1 MLPELAVNYFDH
13 HESCIKIIT
22 CKDDSRQH
30 FMSCVELNKPGEKPV
45 PWFSPIAISK
55 THEEILEVLMMTLRQ
70 AVAVKEEKAM
80 RSARETFDKAPGAGA
95 TKGVAGRGSR
105 S

>member
-1 MLPELAVNYFDH
+1 
-13 HESCIKIIT
+13 
-22 CKDDSRQH
+22 
-30 FMSCVELNKPGEKPV
+30 MSCVELNKPGEKLV

-55 THEEILEVLMMTLRQ
+55 THEESLEVLMMALRQ
-70 AVAVKEEKAM
+70 EVAAKEEMAM
-80 RSARETFDKAPGAGA
+80 RSARETFDKASGAGA